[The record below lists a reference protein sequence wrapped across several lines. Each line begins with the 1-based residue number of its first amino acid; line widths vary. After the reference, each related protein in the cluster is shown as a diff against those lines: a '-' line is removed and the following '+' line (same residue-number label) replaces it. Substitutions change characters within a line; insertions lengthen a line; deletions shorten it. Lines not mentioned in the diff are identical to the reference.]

1 LPLAFGCIQIAFDQT
16 LNGIHSLFGISFFV
30 FVEIGCKA
38 VYSPFAIAFSHSLLT
53 PFGQK
58 EKEPYK
64 SPYSA
69 FDYVDVKLSHFV
81 F

>member
-1 LPLAFGCIQIAFDQT
+1 M
-16 LNGIHSLFGISFFV
+16 
-30 FVEIGCKA
+30 
-38 VYSPFAIAFSHSLLT
+38 LT

-69 FDYVDVKLSHFV
+69 FDYVDVKLSHFD